1 MIVSVKNPLS
11 VFGRRIEFRFDN
23 YAWILMCE
31 VNKIELHQIGEL
43 DEKLLLVTLI
53 YAAYVSDCRYRAK
66 RERYTLDDI
75 YKLFK
80 RLSVDELDQLKIAIA
95 NSRLLGKTMLEW
107 ADEGKEDEKKN

>member
-31 VNKIELHQIGEL
+31 VNKIELHEIGKL
-43 DEKLLLVTLI
+43 DEKVLLVTLI
-53 YAAYVSDCRYRAK
+53 YAAYVSDCRFRAK
-66 RERYTLDDI
+66 KEVYTLDNI
-75 YKLFK
+75 YTVFKKLTVEE
-80 RLSVDELDQLKIAIA
+80 VDNLKIAIA

-107 ADEGKEDEKKN
+107 ADEDGGDEKKS